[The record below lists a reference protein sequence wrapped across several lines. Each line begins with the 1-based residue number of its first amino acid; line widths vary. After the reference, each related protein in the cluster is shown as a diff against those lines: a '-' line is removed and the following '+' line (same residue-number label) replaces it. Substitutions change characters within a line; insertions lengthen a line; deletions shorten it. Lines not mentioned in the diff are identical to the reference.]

1 MEDRVILDMALVDRA
16 LVDKALPLLDRTLV
30 DKASVDT
37 AMVCYSVLEP
47 EIEEYSTSNDG
58 SVSDRSFEKD
68 NQDHSLSSQQSSYD
82 SINPSSPD
90 APIPFSQ
97 QSNSSQDHEP
107 SRISQELLA
116 YKKRLEDWEEEM
128 KEMIEEEKRE
138 FEEEIERKDSEYQT
152 LGFDTREEEM
162 QFRKDRE
169 KARRKSLL

>member
-58 SVSDRSFEKD
+58 SVGERSFDAE
-68 NQDHSLSSQQSSYD
+68 DHQHHALSSQQSSLD
-82 SINPSSPD
+82 SINPSSQDDPT
-90 APIPFSQ
+90 PFSQ

-107 SRISQELLA
+107 SRISQEILA
-116 YKKRLEDWEEEM
+116 
-128 KEMIEEEKRE
+128 
-138 FEEEIERKDSEYQT
+138 
-152 LGFDTREEEM
+152 
-162 QFRKDRE
+162 
-169 KARRKSLL
+169 

>member
-1 MEDRVILDMALVDRA
+1 MEDRAILDTALVERALVDRVA
-16 LVDKALPLLDRTLV
+16 LDRALV

-37 AMVCYSVLEP
+37 AMVCYGVLEP

-58 SVSDRSFEKD
+58 SVDDRPD
-68 NQDHSLSSQQSSYD
+68 LSSQQSSLD
-82 SINPSSPD
+82 SIKPSSQD
-90 APIPFSQ
+90 ATTPFSQ

-116 YKKRLEDWEEEM
+116 YKRRLEDWEGEM

-138 FEEEIERKDSEYQT
+138 FEEEIERRDSEYRT

-162 QFRKDRE
+162 QFRKYRE
-169 KARRKSLL
+169 EERRKSLL